1 MLLIKRARIV
11 AGAWQKIDSL
21 KDQIRTYKNDTHML
35 VYCGATTISDPDYRE
50 GSADENEKKQIN
62 VVADML
68 GNELGMRISKFTSE
82 ESAQERES
90 LKKAF
95 DEGKHLQALVAIR
108 CLDEGV
114 NIPSI
119 KTAFILASSTNPKE
133 YIQRRGRVL
142 RKYPG
147 KTKAV
152 IYDFITLPIAISEVG
167 NDPPEIIKSTSG
179 LALREIESMK
189 DFANISE
196 NPWDVDSLINQIE
209 EAYSLNNFEGEKN
222 HVGD

>member
-1 MLLIKRARIV
+1 
-11 AGAWQKIDSL
+11 
-21 KDQIRTYKNDTHML
+21 ML

-50 GSADENEKKQIN
+50 GSADESERKQIN

-82 ESAQERES
+82 ETAQEREA
-90 LKKAF
+90 LKSAF

-147 KTKAV
+147 KNKAV
-152 IYDFITLPIAISEVG
+152 IYDFITLPIAIDEVE
-167 NDPPEIIKSTSG
+167 NYPPEVVKSTWG
-179 LALREIESMK
+179 LVIREIERMK
-189 DFANISE
+189 DFAGISE

-209 EAYSLNNFEGEKN
+209 DAYKLNTFEGDN
-222 HVGD
+222 YYARD

>member
-1 MLLIKRARIV
+1 
-11 AGAWQKIDSL
+11 
-21 KDQIRTYKNDTHML
+21 
-35 VYCGATTISDPDYRE
+35 
-50 GSADENEKKQIN
+50 
-62 VVADML
+62 
-68 GNELGMRISKFTSE
+68 MRISKFTSE
-82 ESAQERES
+82 ESAQEREA

-95 DEGKHLQALVAIR
+95 DEGKHLQTLVAIR

-152 IYDFITLPIAISEVG
+152 IYDFITLPIALNKVR
-167 NDPPEIIKSTSG
+167 NYPPEIIKSTSG
-179 LALREIESMK
+179 LVLREIERMK

-209 EAYSLNNFEGEKN
+209 EIYNLNKFEGDDN
-222 HVGD
+222 YVGDRK